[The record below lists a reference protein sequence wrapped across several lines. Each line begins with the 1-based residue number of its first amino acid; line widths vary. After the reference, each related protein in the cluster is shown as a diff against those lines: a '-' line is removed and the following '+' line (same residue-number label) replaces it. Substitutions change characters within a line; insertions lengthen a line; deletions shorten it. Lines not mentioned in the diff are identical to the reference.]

1 MLRLVL
7 SVKQSESNVI
17 YKKKSGGVD
26 EMRTLDKILLFSFL
40 FFLYLLTEL
49 NQTTRT
55 FFPKEYLSRK
65 QTFQK
70 ANCAKW
76 PLPSCRKLFRI
87 FGSKFENGEKT

>member
-17 YKKKSGGVD
+17 YKKSGGVD
-26 EMRTLDKILLFSFL
+26 EMRTLDKILLFSF
-40 FFLYLLTEL
+40 FVLYLLTEL